1 MHSVLSRVTVCFLL
15 LIEPPLSVFCCAA
28 PCPRSL
34 PSSCSNKVDLV
45 ESDPNVRAVTEEQ
58 AREMALELDVPCVET
73 SAQNGLHVEQAF
85 VHVIEKIY
93 ANSQLSKQQGG
104 AKAGAG
110 QQQQQQQQRR
120 NSKVEL
126 SGANKGGKT
135 EDSKCCK

>member
-1 MHSVLSRVTVCFLL
+1 L
-15 LIEPPLSVFCCAA
+15 A
-28 PCPRSL
+28 
-34 PSSCSNKVDLV
+34 

-93 ANSQLSKQQGG
+93 ANSQLSKQQGTGGG

>member
-1 MHSVLSRVTVCFLL
+1 
-15 LIEPPLSVFCCAA
+15 
-28 PCPRSL
+28 
-34 PSSCSNKVDLV
+34 LV
-45 ESDPNVRAVTEEQ
+45 ESDPNSRAVTEEQ

-93 ANSQLSKQQGG
+93 ANSQLSKQQGAGG